1 MGLFKNFFKAVL
13 EPTPA
18 NYSMNKITELP
29 NKIGEQILTYKYTN
43 EICIIDNNHKY
54 DISNIGQPIT
64 FIKEPNNKADPHA
77 VAIYLKGQKIGY
89 VYRSGNLQNMINGWL
104 KKNEPIFAF
113 ISGYHNRYDDI
124 IVEYTIGFYTPN
136 GRTSTQSNTL
146 KSKKVNFFTKKWSQ
160 ACKKEYVSLDFETTG
175 IDSKKDKIIE
185 IAAIKYQN
193 GIETDRFISLVNPQR
208 SIPESASDV
217 NHITND
223 MIATVPKENEII
235 PKLIEFLSNSLI
247 IGHNVSFD
255 LLFLETA
262 AQKLSFDVQYNYI
275 DTLEITRKLFP
286 DLVNH
291 KLETV
296 SKTVGFKSD
305 AMHRAETDVKAC
317 AKIIE
322 YAINHYE

>member
-1 MGLFKNFFKAVL
+1 MGLFKSFFKALL
-13 EPTPA
+13 EPTPT

-29 NKIGEQILTYKYTN
+29 NTVGEQVLTYKYTN
-43 EICIIDNNHKY
+43 EICIINNNHKFAM
-54 DISNIGQPIT
+54 SNIGQPIT

-113 ISGYHNRYDDI
+113 ISGYRNSYGDI
-124 IVEYTIGFYTPN
+124 IVEYTIGFYTHN
-136 GRTSTQSNTL
+136 GRTKTQSNAL

-175 IDSKKDKIIE
+175 LDYKKDKIIE
-185 IAAIKYQN
+185 IAAIKYRN
-193 GIETDRFISLVNPQR
+193 GIETDKLISLVNPQR
-208 SIPESASDV
+208 NISKAASNV
-217 NHITND
+217 NHITDD
-223 MIATVPKENEII
+223 MVASSPTENEII

-247 IGHNVSFD
+247 VGHKISFD
-255 LLFLETA
+255 LRFLETA
-262 AQKLSFDVQYNYI
+262 AQKLNLDVQYNYV
-275 DTLEITRKLFP
+275 DTLEISRKLFP

-291 KLETV
+291 KLETI
-296 SKTVGFKSD
+296 SKKVGFNSD

-317 AKIIE
+317 SKIIE
-322 YAINHYE
+322 YAINNFE